1 MKLYRGVVEDNLDPK
16 KLSRVKVRIFG
27 IHTELNENSEETF
40 AFVKT
45 SDLPWAE
52 IIGGTGFG
60 LVGGIGL
67 TSVLRQGTW
76 VWVTLENDDPNKP
89 IVNGTINGISSED
102 SVGKYTQGLGF
113 CDPNEVY
120 PFTARATESDLNRLA
135 RNEKLDEAYYDEL
148 CPILGLDTTIHK
160 KINDTVDVV
169 EVNDEISGADVT
181 QTEPNSTSELSIYPN
196 TQVIETPSGH
206 VIEIDDTTGNE
217 RIRVAHRTGSYI
229 EIKPDGTFVQKS
241 VNEDSESHYIHMS
254 SVNEHIKKSVKR
266 HIEENVDEIIN
277 GYVKRTMKN
286 NVDEHVEG
294 GIKDTVDMDH
304 FKNIA
309 GYFKIQADGNLE
321 IINDV
326 KITGNL
332 EVINKIT
339 ANESISSKAE
349 VADSQGNLSSLRDAY
364 DVHFHTGN
372 MGIPTATPT
381 NTDPKTRWG
390 DFVWTNTPLG
400 FK

>member
-1 MKLYRGVVEDNLDPK
+1 MKLYRGVVEDNADPK
-16 KLSRVKVRIFG
+16 LLSRVKVRIFG
-27 IHTELNENSEETF
+27 IHTEVNENAEEEF

-45 SDLPWAE
+45 LDLPWSE
-52 IIGGTGFG
+52 TIGNTGFG
-60 LVGGIGL
+60 LVGGVGL
-67 TSVLRQGTW
+67 SSVLRQGTW
-76 VWVTLENDDPNKP
+76 VWVVLENDDVNKP
-89 IVNGTINGISSED
+89 LIIGTVIGISSED
-102 SVGKYTQGLGF
+102 SVEKYSSGLGF
-113 CDPNEVY
+113 TDPEQIY
-120 PFTARATESDLNRLA
+120 PFTTRSLETDINRLA
-135 RNEKLDEAYYDEL
+135 RNEKLDEPYYDEV
-148 CPILGLDTTIHK
+148 CPILGLDTTIHQ

-169 EVNDEISGADVT
+169 EINDSVSGADVT
-181 QTEPNSTSELSIYPN
+181 QTEPNSTSELAIYPDS
-196 TQVIETPSGH
+196 QVIETQSGH

-266 HIEENVDEIIN
+266 HIEENVEEIIN
-277 GYVKRTMKN
+277 GYVKRNIKN
-286 NVDEHVEG
+286 NVDEHTEG
-294 GIKDTVDMDH
+294 GINDTVDMDH

-332 EVINKIT
+332 EVT
-339 ANESISSKAE
+339 AQVTAGDNISSKGE
-349 VADSQGNLSSLRDAY
+349 VADSFGNLSSLRDAY
-364 DVHFHTGN
+364 DIHYHIGN
-372 MGIPTATPT
+372 MGAPTATPT
-381 NTDPKTRWG
+381 TTDPKVRWG
-390 DFVWTNTPLG
+390 DYAWTNTPLG